1 MADYRAASAQ
11 ARRLLARY
19 RRVLGAVL
27 VSIAVLATIESL
39 APAPSPSRP
48 VVVAAREL
56 DPGATLSAA
65 DLRVVRMP
73 PALVP
78 AGASSSVSRMLGA
91 VLTGAMHAGEVVT
104 DLRLLGR
111 SLLARYP
118 PGLVAASV
126 RIGDPAVVELLHVGD
141 RIDVFAADS
150 DRAPA
155 DLVVRGVTVVA
166 LPQDGDTSR
175 EGALVVLALTVTQ
188 AARLARAAAAAPLSI
203 ALLR

>member
-118 PGLVAASV
+118 PGLVAAPV
-126 RIGDPAVVELLHVGD
+126 RIGDAAVVELLHVGD